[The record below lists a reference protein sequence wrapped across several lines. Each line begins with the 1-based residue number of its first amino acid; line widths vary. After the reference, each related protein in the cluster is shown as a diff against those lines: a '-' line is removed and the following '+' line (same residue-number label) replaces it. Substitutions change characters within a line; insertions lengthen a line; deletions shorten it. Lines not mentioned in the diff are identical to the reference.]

1 MKYIHFPFVLL
12 TILLACNL
20 FTACND
26 DEGGGVPVIHH
37 IRLVDPEKADST
49 FTDVNPGTMI
59 VVIGEN
65 LNDVRKVF
73 INEQEVSFNSNYGT
87 STSLILTIPGELQLT
102 GANPELKG
110 ELRIETSHGIATYS
124 MHVLS
129 PAPYITRV
137 ATTFP
142 VETGTPLRIVG
153 GNFYE
158 IQRVYFTTA
167 VDDIT
172 NAPVSVEVTDYTV
185 NKNFDEISFNAPA
198 GLIDEGSLV
207 VECYTAVSYTH
218 LTLPTIA

>member
-1 MKYIHFPFVLL
+1 M
-12 TILLACNL
+12 ACNL

-65 LNDVRKVF
+65 LNNVRKVF

-124 MHVLS
+124 MHVL
-129 PAPYITRV
+129 AR
-137 ATTFP
+137 
-142 VETGTPLRIVG
+142 
-153 GNFYE
+153 
-158 IQRVYFTTA
+158 
-167 VDDIT
+167 
-172 NAPVSVEVTDYTV
+172 
-185 NKNFDEISFNAPA
+185 
-198 GLIDEGSLV
+198 
-207 VECYTAVSYTH
+207 
-218 LTLPTIA
+218 TLHHPCSHNLPRGDGHASAHRGR